1 MQREER
7 IPSRAGT
14 DAAVLI
20 DRLQKLRNLLP
31 AFAQEA
37 AAARREAARL
47 RLENTKLHTR
57 LAELEAQPRRHD
69 TTSIQRRSLHS

>member
-7 IPSRAGT
+7 TPSRADT
-14 DAAVLI
+14 DAAALLE
-20 DRLQKLRNLLP
+20 RLQQLRDLIP

-47 RLENTKLHTR
+47 RLQNTELQTR
-57 LAELEAQPRRHD
+57 LIELGAPPRQQD
-69 TTSIQRRSLHS
+69 TTTNDRR